1 MAGLTPLDFAVILF
15 YLAGITYIGLRA
27 SKSVK
32 DIGDF
37 FMGGR
42 RFGKLLMVAKAFSVG
57 TRADQAVAVTGA
69 SYQVGLSGVWYQW
82 LYIFS
87 TPFYWI
93 IAPIYRRLRYLTT
106 GDFFEQRYGKAAGAL
121 YTFVALLFFSVE
133 IGMVLRGTGTTV
145 EALTKGQ
152 IPANLTI
159 LVATMI
165 FVSYSAAGGLV
176 AAVKTKLLQG
186 TMLVIL
192 SLLLLPFA
200 FREVGGFS
208 GLHQRLAPEMFSLV
222 AKFEV
227 TLFFITMVTI
237 NALVGVVAMPHH
249 TAIGGAGK
257 SEISC
262 RTGWTYGNI
271 VKRFVT
277 LFWAF
282 TGLFALAL
290 YPGLAEAER
299 EQAFGMMIL
308 NLLPAGLVGLMIA
321 AMVASLM
328 AVCDAYMIDGSA
340 LFTRNFYRKFFGANL
355 SEDHEMKVARWSSIL
370 VVGAGILFALVLSD
384 VVSGLKFIWKIM
396 AFMGIPFWMAIFW
409 RRGNRYGLWVS
420 VIVTSM
426 LSFYTQSRGWPIED
440 QIAVYLPAGVL
451 AFIIASLL
459 SKPEPEEKLRAFYTL
474 LHTPVGEE
482 YKLRH
487 AGIEIIHQGGSDAE
501 LAASKSDFAPAP
513 TESLE
518 EKGHA
523 LLLVDLLH
531 LPKTFSF
538 KRYRIDILGFI
549 AAWGLVVGI
558 ILVAVLLARIGT

>member
-42 RFGKLLMVAKAFSVG
+42 RFGKLLMIAKAFGVG

-87 TPFYWI
+87 TPFYWV

-106 GDFFEQRYGKAAGAL
+106 GDFFEQRYGKTVGAL
-121 YTFVALLFFSVE
+121 YTLVALLFFSVE

-152 IPANLTI
+152 ISAELTI
-159 LVATMI
+159 LVATLI

-176 AAVKTKLLQG
+176 AAVQTKLLQG

-208 GLHQRLAPEMFSLV
+208 GLHERLAPEMFSLV
-222 AKFEV
+222 AKSEV
-227 TLFFITMVTI
+227 TWFFVTMVTI
-237 NALVGVVAMPHH
+237 NALIGVVAMPHH

-257 SEISC
+257 SEINC

-277 LFWAF
+277 LGWAF
-282 TGLFALAL
+282 TGVFALAL
-290 YPGLAEAER
+290 YPGLAAAER

-321 AMVASLM
+321 AMFASVM

-340 LFTRNFYRKFFGANL
+340 LFTRNFYRKLFKAG
-355 SEDHEMKVARWSSIL
+355 SREDHEMKVARWSSIL
-370 VVGAGILFALVLSD
+370 VVAAGILFALVLSD

-409 RRGNRYGLWVS
+409 RRGNRYGLWAS
-420 VIVTSM
+420 VIVASA

-451 AFIIASLL
+451 AFIFASMI